1 MIDALVQCE
10 ALPGLGSNCYEVGA
24 SLIVSLHEAAKYS
37 AKFGCGVDL
46 FERSEKLALFV
57 LPYEGLFVLPYEGLF
72 EPPYEMAST
81 PFQLTGGKPFH
92 GFSSTM
98 EAL

>member
-1 MIDALVQCE
+1 
-10 ALPGLGSNCYEVGA
+10 
-24 SLIVSLHEAAKYS
+24 
-37 AKFGCGVDL
+37 VDL
-46 FERSEKLALFV
+46 FEPSEKLALLV
-57 LPYEGLFVLPYEGLF
+57 LPYAGLFVLPYEGLF
-72 EPPYEMAST
+72 ELPYEGLFELPYEMAST